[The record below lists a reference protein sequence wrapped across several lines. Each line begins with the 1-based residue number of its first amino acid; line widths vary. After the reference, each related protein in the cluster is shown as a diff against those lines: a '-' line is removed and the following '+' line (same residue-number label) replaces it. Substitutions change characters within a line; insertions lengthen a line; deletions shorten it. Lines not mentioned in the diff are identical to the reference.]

1 MTIRLHEDAQQEHED
16 AADYYNQ
23 ECPGLGY
30 EFADE
35 VYRTIGRI
43 EDNPEAWQ
51 PLSKRTRRCL
61 AHRFPYAVIYQLRSE
76 SILVI
81 AIMHL
86 HRDPNT
92 WKGRISL
99 D

>member
-1 MTIRLHEDAQQEHED
+1 MKVRILEDAQLELED

-35 VYRTIGRI
+35 VFRSIDRI
-43 EDNPEAWQ
+43 TDNPEAWHS
-51 PLSKRTRRCL
+51 LSKRTRRCL
-61 AHRFPYAVIYQLRSE
+61 THRFPFAVIYQLRE
-76 SILVI
+76 DLILVI

-86 HRDPNT
+86 HRHPDS
-92 WKGRISL
+92 WKDRAAEN
-99 D
+99 

>member
-1 MTIRLHEDAQQEHED
+1 MTIRLQEDAQRELED
-16 AADYYNQ
+16 AVDYYNR

-35 VYRTIGRI
+35 VYRTFDRI
-43 EDNPEAWQ
+43 VDNPEAWHS
-51 PLSKRTRRCL
+51 LSKRTRRCL
-61 AHRFPYAVIYQLRSE
+61 THRFPYAVIYQLRPE
-76 SILVI
+76 LILVV

-86 HRDPNT
+86 HRHPET
-92 WKGRISL
+92 WKGRVSR